1 MTPNDYSDSLHD
13 YLLAQEQTTDD
24 NDRLFYCSYLLGHL
38 SLAAAAE
45 PESAQ
50 QLQSHVSDS
59 LDSAFAV
66 DRLTDT
72 DKTGIKALW
81 QETLSVAA

>member
-1 MTPNDYSDSLHD
+1 MTPNDYSDSLHE

-50 QLQSHVSDS
+50 QLQNHVSDS